1 MLFLTPFICFHTYGF
16 FSSNNNKKSSV
27 KTSNSQVV
35 AAPLKLLPNT
45 KLVEENDSLKKLCTF
60 MLQHNKVS
68 CLQFFKCRIKKFTVC
83 LLINSLGS
91 KLPIQLHIGVNQA
104 FRSSFFHI
112 KEKKF
117 LYFAEKPNF
126 CTIIVGRR
134 VSFSTSNGFAVVF
147 LLFCAFLLQLKLVH
161 ESN

>member
-68 CLQFFKCRIKKFTVC
+68 CLQFFKCLIKKFTVC

-91 KLPIQLHIGVNQA
+91 KLPIQLGFQVQ
-104 FRSSFFHI
+104 FFSH
-112 KEKKF
+112 KRKKISPFCRKAQF
-117 LYFAEKPNF
+117 LHNYRWKKGQFQHF
-126 CTIIVGRR
+126 
-134 VSFSTSNGFAVVF
+134 
-147 LLFCAFLLQLKLVH
+147 
-161 ESN
+161 